1 MFSYAITRYITL
13 FWTILISSFYCSG
26 QIEVPPSIFEPLKDN
41 AASQSADTAYAT
53 ISSVGDIM
61 VHQTQLNA
69 QLSSA
74 NTYDF
79 NNNFDAMRPLL
90 KTPAITI
97 ANLETVFGGPSLG
110 FMAYPRFNTPDELAN
125 AIDSAGVNLVTT
137 TNNHCY
143 DQGNSALL
151 RTLDV
156 LKENGLESVGTRKK
170 STDKNYVIREVN
182 GIRIGIT
189 AYTYESGKKDS
200 LKTING
206 LVVPKN
212 YAHCINSFDPYSP
225 QNDLP
230 RIKGTIDN
238 MRADSAD
245 VIVFIMHWG
254 KEYEPLP
261 NEVQLFMTKHL
272 NAYGVD
278 VIFGSHPHVVQPFD
292 LVRNDSTGN
301 ETFVAYS
308 MGNFIS
314 NQRYETMQNYA
325 TEDGLFVGVEFIKP
339 PQAEVQLKSVFFEPT
354 WVNRAQSGNR
364 YQYEILPVHEYLERR
379 DSIDLTS
386 HQWKRIEQS
395 KKRTNRTI
403 QKLNVQRKL
412 KDAAIHFYEYGD
424 FLERYRQRSEI
435 EVK

>member
-1 MFSYAITRYITL
+1 MFSYSITPYITL
-13 FWTILISSFYCSG
+13 FWTILVSSFYCLG
-26 QIEVPPSIFEPLKDN
+26 QIEVPPSIFEPLEET
-41 AASQSADTAYAT
+41 AVRQSTDTAHAT

-69 QLSSA
+69 QLSSE

-90 KTPAITI
+90 QTPAISI
-97 ANLETVFGGPSLG
+97 ANLETVFGGSSLG
-110 FMAYPRFNTPDELAN
+110 FKAYPRFNTPDVLAN
-125 AIDSAGVNLVTT
+125 AIDSAGINLVTT

-143 DQGNSALL
+143 DQGTPALL

-156 LKENGLESVGTRKK
+156 LNERGLESVGTQKK
-170 STDKNYVIREVN
+170 STDKNYVIREAK

-206 LVVPKN
+206 LVVPKD

-225 QNDLP
+225 KNDLP
-230 RIKGTIDN
+230 RIKRTIHS

-261 NEVQLFMTKHL
+261 NEVQVFMANQL

-292 LVRNDSTGN
+292 LMRNDSTGN

-325 TEDGLFVGVEFIKP
+325 TEDGLLVGVEFIKP
-339 PQAEVQLKSVFFEPT
+339 PHAEVQLKSVFYEPT
-354 WVNRAQSGNR
+354 WVNRVKSGDR
-364 YQYEILPVHEYLERR
+364 YQYEILPVNEYLKRR
-379 DSIDLTS
+379 DTITLSPQ
-386 HQWKRIEQS
+386 QWERIEQS
-395 KKRTNRTI
+395 KKRTNTAI
-403 QKLNVQRKL
+403 QKLNVQKKL
-412 KDAAIHFYEYGD
+412 QNASIQFYEYGD
-424 FLERYRQRSEI
+424 LLNKHRQR
-435 EVK
+435 